1 MSAIVTGSLVAALL
15 ELFFYGSYFV
25 LLTTV
30 IYLFR
35 RRHGIPPKSAPAA
48 LLLLALVVQFLVI
61 TVVRAAFSIKGGD
74 HDQRFSSSTRSTQH
88 TKQFSRFVLAAEQRL
103 KRSTY
108 LNLTRPSFV
117 ANMTLMVIT
126 HHLTDAFVVRISD
139 VTSSFELIIDSDGS
153 FTDSM

>member
-1 MSAIVTGSLVAALL
+1 MSAIVTGNLVAALL

-61 TVVRAAFSIKGGD
+61 TAVCARFSIKRGD
-74 HDQRFSSSTRSTQH
+74 HDQRFFEQHSVNTTYQTVFAIRLGGGAATRA
-88 TKQFSRFVLAAEQRL
+88 F
-103 KRSTY
+103 Y
-108 LNLTRPSFV
+108 LNLTRPLFV

-126 HHLTDAFVVRISD
+126 HHLTDAFVV
-139 VTSSFELIIDSDGS
+139 
-153 FTDSM
+153 